1 MKKLLKFIA
10 YAIGA
15 VLALALLLVLTLP
28 LWLGPVVKP
37 TVRTVVPKFTGTSF
51 DLAHLYLNPY
61 TGRLEIGGF
70 VLGNP
75 KGYDE
80 PVAVSLSNLVF
91 DAGMTTLADKYVH
104 IEEITIDGL
113 FASYVDGG
121 EHDVDNFTQIQYNV
135 YGGKEKYEEAKRKAA
150 EKEAEEENK
159 AEEGEEPEKD
169 VSERK
174 LVIDKLTVKNVRVK
188 YGLVTIPVPVDIVLT
203 DIGKDSGG
211 ATFSEVCEQVWEA
224 ILKSAGAVGGGV
236 KALGSFIGE
245 QAGKLGE
252 HASKLGE
259 SATAAA
265 KAVGDGASKAVDTVS
280 SGVKSAS
287 DAVGDGASKAV
298 DTVSGGVKSASDAVG
313 SGASKAAD
321 TVGDGASKAVDT
333 VGEGAKKAT
342 DAVSDGAKKATD
354 AVKNLFSF

>member
-104 IEEITIDGL
+104 VEEVTIDGL
-113 FASYVDGG
+113 FASYVNGG
-121 EHDVDNFTQIQYNV
+121 EYDVDNFTQIQYNI
-135 YGGKEKYEEAKRKAA
+135 YGGKDKYEEAK
-150 EKEAEEENK
+150 KEAEEEK
-159 AEEGEEPEKD
+159 KDDDQDDEPDD

-174 LVIDKLTVKNVRVK
+174 LVIDKLTIKNVRVK

-211 ATFSEVCEQVWEA
+211 ATFAEVCEQVWQS
-224 ILKSAGAVGGGV
+224 ILKSAGAIGGGV

-313 SGASKAAD
+313 DGALKAAD
-321 TVGDGASKAVDT
+321 TVGDGA
-333 VGEGAKKAT
+333 KKAT
-342 DAVSDGAKKATD
+342 DAASDGAKKATD

>member
-15 VLALALLLVLTLP
+15 VVALALLLVLTLP

-51 DLAHLYLNPY
+51 ELAHLYLNPY
-61 TGRLEIGGF
+61 TGRLEVGGF

-75 KGYDE
+75 KGYSE

-104 IEEITIDGL
+104 VEEITIDGL
-113 FASYVDGG
+113 FASYVNGG
-121 EHDVDNFTQIQYNV
+121 EYDVDNFTQIQYNI
-135 YGGKEKYEEAKRKAA
+135 YGGKDKYEEAK
-150 EKEAEEENK
+150 KEAEEEK
-159 AEEGEEPEKD
+159 KDDDQDDEPDD

-174 LVIDKLTVKNVRVK
+174 LVIDKLTIKNVRVK

-211 ATFSEVCEQVWEA
+211 ATFAEVCEQVWQS
-224 ILKSAGAVGGGV
+224 ILKSAGAIGGSV
-236 KALGSFIGE
+236 NALGTFLGE

-259 SATAAA
+259 SATTAVKSVGDSASKAAD
-265 KAVGDGASKAVDTVS
+265 AVGAGASKT
-280 SGVKSAS
+280 
-287 DAVGDGASKAV
+287 V
-298 DTVSGGVKSASDAVG
+298 DTVSGGVKNAADAVD
-313 SGASKAAD
+313 S
-321 TVGDGASKAVDT
+321 GASKAVDT
-333 VGEGAKKAT
+333 VGDGAKKAT
-342 DAVSDGAKKATD
+342 EAVGDGAKKATD
-354 AVKNLFSF
+354 AVKNLFKF